1 MAGVRLSRGGRRQDK
16 AARGQGPGRA
26 CNAAARGLAAHLLS
40 CCASSEEERG
50 ESQRAP
56 PPLTKN
62 DFAVSVNGEVTF
74 ALLRASPALERKGD
88 MLCGRCHAGRTP
100 QKERE
105 SCADAEISIL
115 MQRNAEKK

>member
-26 CNAAARGLAAHLLS
+26 CNAAARGLAAHFLS
-40 CCASSEEERG
+40 CLRQQRGRERREPQRSSHE
-50 ESQRAP
+50 
-56 PPLTKN
+56 N

-88 MLCGRCHAGRTP
+88 MLYGRCHAGRTP
-100 QKERE
+100 RKERE

>member
-1 MAGVRLSRGGRRQDK
+1 MGFQPRRAGALGSLRQQRGG
-16 AARGQGPGRA
+16 
-26 CNAAARGLAAHLLS
+26 
-40 CCASSEEERG
+40 ER
-50 ESQRAP
+50 ESQRLSSP
-56 PPLTKN
+56 RTKN

-74 ALLRASPALERKGD
+74 ALLPASPTLERKGD

>member
-1 MAGVRLSRGGRRQDK
+1 MLRQQRGGERRE
-16 AARGQGPGRA
+16 PT
-26 CNAAARGLAAHLLS
+26 LLLPS
-40 CCASSEEERG
+40 HE
-50 ESQRAP
+50 
-56 PPLTKN
+56 N

-74 ALLRASPALERKGD
+74 ALLPASPALERKGD

-115 MQRNAEKK
+115 MQRKAEKK